1 MMDLAGKPVLQRVI
15 ERVSRA
21 SGLDETIVVTTMS
34 AKDLPIVA
42 FCAERGV
49 RVFCGS
55 ENDVLD
61 RFYQAA
67 RLVEAENIVRIT
79 ADCPVMDSSLLDA
92 VIARH
97 VASGADYTS
106 NTLSETYP
114 DGEDVEVFTAT
125 ALERAWKEATLLS
138 EREHVT
144 PYIRNHPELFV
155 QESLTSP
162 IDHSDQRWTL
172 DTERDMDLLR
182 EIYRELGQHDEFFGM
197 DEILNLLIRRKDI
210 TTLNAGIVRNEGLLK
225 SLREDG
231 PAKAEA

>member
-1 MMDLAGKPVLQRVI
+1 
-15 ERVSRA
+15 
-21 SGLDETIVVTTMS
+21 
-34 AKDLPIVA
+34 
-42 FCAERGV
+42 
-49 RVFCGS
+49 
-55 ENDVLD
+55 
-61 RFYQAA
+61 
-67 RLVEAENIVRIT
+67 
-79 ADCPVMDSSLLDA
+79 MDSSLLGA

-97 VASGADYTS
+97 VASGADYSS

-114 DGEDVEVFTAT
+114 DGEDIEVFTVV
-125 ALERAWKEATLLS
+125 ALARAWKEATLLS

-182 EIYRELGQHDEFFGM
+182 EIYRELGPHDEFFGIE
-197 DEILNLLIRRKDI
+197 EILSLLIRRKDI
-210 TTLNAGIVRNEGLLK
+210 SALNAGTVRNEGLLK

-231 PAKAEA
+231 PAKAGT

>member
-1 MMDLAGKPVLQRVI
+1 MLA
-15 ERVSRA
+15 
-21 SGLDETIVVTTMS
+21 
-34 AKDLPIVA
+34 
-42 FCAERGV
+42 
-49 RVFCGS
+49 
-55 ENDVLD
+55 
-61 RFYQAA
+61 
-67 RLVEAENIVRIT
+67 
-79 ADCPVMDSSLLDA
+79 ADWS
-92 VIARH
+92 
-97 VASGADYTS
+97 
-106 NTLSETYP
+106 
-114 DGEDVEVFTAT
+114 DGEDIEVFTAA
-125 ALERAWKEATLLS
+125 ALARAWKEATLLS

-210 TTLNAGIVRNEGLLK
+210 TTLNAGNVRNEGLLK